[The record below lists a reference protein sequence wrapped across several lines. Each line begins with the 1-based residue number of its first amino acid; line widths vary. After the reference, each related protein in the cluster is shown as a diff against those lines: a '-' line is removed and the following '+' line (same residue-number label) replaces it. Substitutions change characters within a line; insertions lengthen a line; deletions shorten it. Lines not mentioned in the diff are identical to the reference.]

1 MSKRQRVYLG
11 LLVALLLGLLLYV
24 LGKATRY
31 EETVEHGPAPEARS
45 NPYLAAEH
53 FLLDQGRV
61 VTHAEHLG
69 ELTDTP
75 PENQVLLM
83 LDARTNMTPTQTEA
97 LLQWVEE
104 GGHLVF
110 VAEQI
115 WDEKAGR
122 SGDLLLDALN
132 LQQYETPKSQDETA
146 NGDAR
151 REPTPALTR
160 LFLEDEDAP
169 AYIAFDTD
177 YHLYDAGK
185 SAFAW
190 ANSDRATHMLQLRRG
205 SGLITALTDS
215 WIWQNE
221 NIGRH
226 DHAWL
231 LWYLTQ
237 DRDVTLTYRTDHE
250 GLLQRLLRYFPE
262 ALTALLLMALI
273 TLWHV
278 GQRQGPLIEATERG
292 RRQLREHLRG
302 SADFLY
308 RRAGQ
313 GHLLTR
319 LQQDIHR
326 QAQRRHPGFA
336 SLAYAEQCQVLATLS
351 RASSETVAEAMRPA
365 PKRSLGAAEF
375 TRQVACLHSLRNA
388 L

>member
-1 MSKRQRVYLG
+1 MSKRKRFHLF
-11 LLVALLLGLLLYV
+11 LLAALLLGPLLMYV
-24 LGKATRY
+24 LSKTTRY

-45 NPYLAAEH
+45 NPYLAAER
-53 FLLDQGRV
+53 FLINQGRV

-69 ELTDTP
+69 ELADNP
-75 PENQVLLM
+75 PNHQVLLM
-83 LDARTNMTPTQTEA
+83 LDDRTNMTPDQTEA
-97 LLQWVEE
+97 LLQWVEA
-104 GGHLVF
+104 GGHLVV
-110 VAEQI
+110 VAERI
-115 WDEKAGR
+115 WDEKAGS

-132 LQQYETPKSQDETA
+132 LQQYETPGSPDDTA
-146 NGDAR
+146 NRAPR
-151 REPTPALTR
+151 TEPPALTR
-160 LFLEDEDAP
+160 LFLENEEAP

-177 YHLYDAGK
+177 YHLYDAGS

-221 NIGRH
+221 HIGRH

-250 GLLQRLLRYFPE
+250 GLVQRLLRYFPE
-262 ALTALLLMALI
+262 ALTALLLMVLI

-278 GQRQGPLIEATERG
+278 GQRQGPLIEATPQG

-313 GHLLTR
+313 GHLLNR
-319 LQQDIHR
+319 LQHDIHR
-326 QAQRRHPGFA
+326 QAQRRYPGFE
-336 SLAYAEQCQVLATLS
+336 SLGHAEQCQVLATLS
-351 RASSETVAEAMRPA
+351 QTSSETVAEAMRPA
-365 PKRSLGAAEF
+365 PKRTLGAAVF